1 MVFLDE
7 VAKQGSAECFASP
20 SGMEVKQKRRV
31 QLLALTDQ
39 QIRNLTTLETGFPL
53 RYKPRATLNQ
63 EICIPKLLLKKEN
76 IDDIHQSN
84 STNKQI
90 KTKKKKI
97 TNYSICNMANTILK
111 AQAVQVCAPSSN
123 FPCKL
128 AKAKSWN
135 VNWDLIETNGP
146 EIMKCLM
153 LPVILNQIVKVA
165 VMVRFKLRLKSNI
178 FIARN
183 TEHSST
189 LILNLNDSVYRN
201 HFLHL

>member
-1 MVFLDE
+1 
-7 VAKQGSAECFASP
+7 
-20 SGMEVKQKRRV
+20 
-31 QLLALTDQ
+31 
-39 QIRNLTTLETGFPL
+39 
-53 RYKPRATLNQ
+53 
-63 EICIPKLLLKKEN
+63 
-76 IDDIHQSN
+76 
-84 STNKQI
+84 
-90 KTKKKKI
+90 
-97 TNYSICNMANTILK
+97 MANTILK
-111 AQAVQVCAPSSN
+111 AQAVQVFAPSSN
-123 FPCKL
+123 FPCRL